1 MFPTHTLRDPKRDLL
16 IVKAIHV
23 AGVFTL
29 EERGV
34 GQQVRRTFLLTSMTP
49 QQRWWHEHATW
60 TKTWV
65 LTWNC
70 MPWYPTSR
78 SGTHEQCLFSVW
90 RTITPP
96 SFTSTQ
102 PQMMTYTAATTK
114 LKNSTMASTPDVICH
129 HLWQWRL
136 HTRPKQKTRQM
147 ERLQNHNKGCQID
160 HLNFI
165 RDLKTYLNR
174 SVSQLWKLASMGG
187 WQTCLALHNKPSK
200 AGLFDEIAL
209 LNIWKRWAFA
219 DHTCSHSAGFAV
231 PVR

>member
-70 MPWYPTSR
+70 MPWYSTSR

-114 LKNSTMASTPDVICH
+114 L
-129 HLWQWRL
+129 
-136 HTRPKQKTRQM
+136 
-147 ERLQNHNKGCQID
+147 
-160 HLNFI
+160 FI

-187 WQTCLALHNKPSK
+187 WQTCLAQHNKLTK
-200 AGLFDEIAL
+200 ASLFDQVAL

-231 PVR
+231 TVR

>member
-60 TKTWV
+60 TETWV
-65 LTWNC
+65 LTGNC
-70 MPWYPTSR
+70 MPWYSTSR

-114 LKNSTMASTPDVICH
+114 LKNSTLPSNT
-129 HLWQWRL
+129 
-136 HTRPKQKTRQM
+136 
-147 ERLQNHNKGCQID
+147 ERGVCVNKGHILKLPCGNNATVEDNKRVRHCRWINVLF
-160 HLNFI
+160 LNKSGI
-165 RDLKTYLNR
+165 YIMK
-174 SVSQLWKLASMGG
+174 K
-187 WQTCLALHNKPSK
+187 KPC
-200 AGLFDEIAL
+200 
-209 LNIWKRWAFA
+209 
-219 DHTCSHSAGFAV
+219 TV
-231 PVR
+231 T